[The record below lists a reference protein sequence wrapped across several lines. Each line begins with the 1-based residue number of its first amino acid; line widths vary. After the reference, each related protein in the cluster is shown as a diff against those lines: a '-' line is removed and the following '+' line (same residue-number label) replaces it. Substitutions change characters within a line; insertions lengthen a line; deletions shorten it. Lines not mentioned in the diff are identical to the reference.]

1 MVLYKNIFIA
11 DDDED
16 DRYLFTNALREIDET
31 IQCEFATDGK
41 NALTILKNVSQLPD
55 VLFLDLNMPILNGLE
70 CLRKLKNDIRL
81 NQLPVVIFTTS
92 QNPEDIEITYR
103 LGANVFFSKPSDY
116 NEMKEKLE
124 RILNLNFL
132 PGNPNINATFQYAV

>member
-1 MVLYKNIFIA
+1 MVLHKNIFIA

-16 DRYLFTNALREIDET
+16 DRYLFSNALREIDDS
-31 IQCEFATDGK
+31 IKCEFAIDGK

-116 NEMKEKLE
+116 SELKEK
-124 RILNLNFL
+124 
-132 PGNPNINATFQYAV
+132 